1 MYYLYLI
8 TCLAL
13 LFSFCADRKK
23 SIKALKTAYKKFLNI
38 LPGFLM
44 MLIMISFVLYLIP
57 DRTIV
62 HYLGERNNKIISVG
76 SAVLLG
82 SLTLMPGFIA
92 FPLCGILL
100 KKGVSY
106 MVLSAFSTS
115 LMMVGILTYPVEKA
129 YFGVRVTVI
138 RNIISLL
145 IAVFTALIIGL
156 YFGEL

>member
-1 MYYLYLI
+1 
-8 TCLAL
+8 
-13 LFSFCADRKK
+13 
-23 SIKALKTAYKKFLNI
+23 
-38 LPGFLM
+38 
-44 MLIMISFVLYLIP
+44 
-57 DRTIV
+57 
-62 HYLGERNNKIISVG
+62 
-76 SAVLLG
+76 
-82 SLTLMPGFIA
+82 MPGFIA